1 MFLQCIVHTADEK
14 TPLYIASYRII
25 MTQPIVTHNT
35 PLASRSFHPLR
46 VLQPGG
52 RAVVLAPMEDV
63 SDSPFRLMCR
73 RQGADMVYTE
83 FISSE
88 AIIRENEASRHK
100 MRFEEPERPLGVQIF
115 GGREEAMFGAAKVA
129 EASNPDVVDINFGC
143 PVKKVVKKNAGS
155 ACLRDLGM
163 MERMAGTVVDA
174 TDLPVTVKTRL
185 GWDEQTI
192 RIDEV
197 ALMLQSA
204 GVQSLTVHARTRDQG
219 YKGEAQWE
227 YFRLL
232 KQTPGLRIPIIA
244 NGDIT
249 TPEHVRYLLDEIGVD
264 GVMIG
269 RAAIGNP
276 WIFRDIRHYLESGE
290 ILPSPTVEERMQ
302 MCAEQLR
309 ASVAHHG
316 ERYGVIMMKKHYG
329 NYIKGIR
336 NGKYLRLEIME
347 KDRME
352 DILELLLN
360 FRETT
365 AAAVA
370 V

>member
-1 MFLQCIVHTADEK
+1 
-14 TPLYIASYRII
+14 
-25 MTQPIVTHNT
+25 MTQQYSEQQKTNE
-35 PLASRSFHPLR
+35 LR
-46 VLQPGG
+46 NPVPVLQNGS
-52 RAVVLAPMEDV
+52 RCVVLAPMEDV
-63 SDSPFRLMCR
+63 SDSPFRQMCR
-73 RQGADMVYTE
+73 RQGADVVYTE

-88 AIIRENEASRHK
+88 AIIRDSETSNHK
-100 MRFEEPERPLGVQIF
+100 MSFEEGERPLGIQIF
-115 GGREEAMFGAAKVA
+115 GGREEAMHGAAKVA
-129 EASNPDVVDINFGC
+129 EANNPDFIDINFGC
-143 PVKKVVKKNAGS
+143 PVYKIVKKNAGS
-155 ACLRDLGM
+155 ACLRDLGL
-163 MERMAGTVVDA
+163 MERMTGSVVDA

-185 GWDEQTI
+185 GWDDQTI

-204 GVQSLTVHARTRDQG
+204 GVQALTVHARTRSQG
-219 YKGEAQWE
+219 YKGEARWE
-227 YFRLL
+227 YFRKL
-232 KQTPGLRIPIIA
+232 KETPGLHIPIIA

-249 TPEHVRYLLDEIGVD
+249 TPEHVRYLFEETGVD

-276 WIFRDIRHYLESGE
+276 WIFRDIKHYLHTGE
-290 ILPSPTVEERMQ
+290 LLPAPTVEERMQ

-316 ERYGVIMMKKHYG
+316 ERFGIIMMKKHYG

-336 NGKYLRLEIME
+336 NGKYLRMEIME
-347 KDRME
+347 KDQMD

-360 FRETT
+360 FRETPET
-365 AAAVA
+365 AVA